1 MPKKLSLILQKLPKL
16 KNLLKISRKNKQNEG
31 GETLNLLASVT
42 EVTQNIL
49 QIPRPIKIYRQ
60 IILVILLSFSLG
72 LFIDNRI
79 QRRLYEL
86 KSELDLAEEN
96 VWELVYVE
104 DLARDLDKKIHQ
116 YQYLLEKRA
125 IFTSKLESVLA
136 PLSSSDVSK
145 ISIRF
150 GDFSVSTVESSP
162 YTAARL
168 IGTYLEDENIDYILL
183 QSASFD
189 VKNKNVQIEL
199 KGGFR

>member
-1 MPKKLSLILQKLPKL
+1 M
-16 KNLLKISRKNKQNEG
+16 
-31 GETLNLLASVT
+31 
-42 EVTQNIL
+42 
-49 QIPRPIKIYRQ
+49 
-60 IILVILLSFSLG
+60 SFSLG